1 MNQQRASIISSD
13 PDQPRGDEVL
23 ILLIDPNIDF
33 ATDMKE
39 SFDRHSI
46 SILIATTAAK
56 GIEYF
61 HTVNPDLV
69 LIEANLPDKS
79 GFDVLIEI
87 EASARKQAIPTAIIS
102 SDNLKEN
109 RIRAYELGA
118 IDFISKPID
127 LDIFIPFLLNR
138 VSFRKSIANK
148 LLVDELT
155 GAYNRKQFYI
165 TKSSLY
171 NRYKISDESF
181 SAALIDFDLFKE
193 FNKQNGHQK
202 GNEILCSFVQIAQQ
216 TLRTKMDVFRI
227 GSDEFVLLIRH
238 KAAQE
243 AASIVEDLA
252 VQMQKKWNIT
262 FSAGITEWS
271 PSIHLSGTLLQ
282 QADQALQEAK
292 KAGRN
297 SIRVYDEHS
306 VALPQASRLMIH
318 IVDDDA
324 MVRALLE
331 RQFSAWT
338 TDAFEVSVKSY
349 NNGFEFT
356 ESGWYTPQD
365 FHVVMLDGIMPKMD
379 GLEVLHIVKK
389 KVQSER
395 VLVAMLTDRKNNQDI
410 LHALNSGADDYMLKP
425 FHPQEVLARIQRLAN
440 RLFQ

>member
-1 MNQQRASIISSD
+1 MDQHIPLNESRS
-13 PDQPRGDEVL
+13 QPRDEVL

-33 ATDMKE
+33 VMDMKD

-46 SILIATTAAK
+46 SVLIATTASK

-79 GFDVLIEI
+79 GFDVLLEI
-87 EASARKQAIPTAIIS
+87 KDISRDRSIPTAIIS
-102 SDNLKEN
+102 SNQLKEN

-127 LDIFIPFLLNR
+127 LDIFIPFILNR
-138 VSFRKSIANK
+138 VAFRKSITNK

-171 NRYKISDESF
+171 NRYEISNESF
-181 SAALIDFDLFKE
+181 SIVLIDFDLFKD
-193 FNKQNGHQK
+193 FNNLYGHQK
-202 GNEILCSFVQIAQQ
+202 GNEVLQFFVHIAQQ
-216 TLRTKMDVFRI
+216 TLRSKTDVFRF

-238 KAAQE
+238 KPALVAAN
-243 AASIVEDLA
+243 IVEDIA
-252 VQMQKKWNIT
+252 EQMRELWNIT
-262 FSAGITEWS
+262 FSAGISEWF
-271 PSIHLSGTLLQ
+271 PSTHIDGTLLK
-282 QADQALQEAK
+282 QADRALQQAK

-297 SIRVYDEHS
+297 SIHVYDENS
-306 VALPQASRLMIH
+306 FASSLASRLMIH

-331 RQFSAWT
+331 RQFSAWQSDT
-338 TDAFEVSVKSY
+338 FDISVHCY
-349 NNGFEFT
+349 NDGFEFT
-356 ESGWYTPQD
+356 ESNWYTPQD
-365 FHVVMLDGIMPKMD
+365 YHVVMLDGVMPKMD

-395 VLVAMLTDRKNNQDI
+395 VLIAMLTDRKNNQDI

-425 FHPQEVLARIQRLAN
+425 FHPQEVLARIQRLVN
-440 RLFQ
+440 RLFL

>member
-1 MNQQRASIISSD
+1 MNRQNETIISSD
-13 PDQPRGDEVL
+13 PNQPRDEVL

-33 ATDMKE
+33 IMDMKE
-39 SFDRHSI
+39 SFDSHAI

-87 EASARKQAIPTAIIS
+87 EDTARKRAIPTAIIS
-102 SDNLKEN
+102 SDHLKEN
-109 RIRAYELGA
+109 RIRTYELGA

-138 VSFRKSIANK
+138 VSFRKSIENK

-155 GAYNRKQFYI
+155 GAYNRKQFGI
-165 TKSSLY
+165 TKSSLT
-171 NRYKISDESF
+171 NRYKVSNEMF
-181 SAALIDFDLFKE
+181 SVALIDFDLFKE
-193 FNKQNGHQK
+193 FNKLNGHQK
-202 GNEILCSFVQIAQQ
+202 GNEILCSFVEISQQ

-238 KAAQE
+238 KSAQE
-243 AASIVEDLA
+243 AEGIVEDIA
-252 VQMQKKWNIT
+252 AQMKDLWNVT

-271 PSIHLSGTLLQ
+271 ASTHIDGALLQ
-282 QADQALQEAK
+282 QADHALQEAK

-297 SIRVYDEHS
+297 VLRVYDEHS
-306 VALPQASRLMIH
+306 VAFPRANRLKIH

-331 RQFSAWT
+331 RQFSAWD
-338 TDAFEVSVKSY
+338 TDAFDVSITSY
-349 NNGFEFT
+349 KDGFEFT
-356 ESGWYTPQD
+356 ESDWYTPQD
-365 FHVVMLDGIMPKMD
+365 FHVIMLDGVMPKMD

-389 KVQSER
+389 NVQSER
-395 VLVAMLTDRKNNQDI
+395 VLIAMLTDRKNNQDI

-425 FHPQEVLARIQRLAN
+425 FHPQEVLARVQRLAN